1 MGYIDMHCDT
11 LMMAQFRKSNI
22 YDSDKVAVDFKRMK
36 EAGALAQFFA
46 IFMPDEPCY
55 KEFNLKPMKDKEYF
69 DALFELFLAN
79 LKEHSD
85 IIKRAYTAQDVVA
98 NEKAG
103 VMSAILSVEDGRMI
117 NGDFE
122 KLEDFYDLGVRALTL
137 TWNYENCFGF
147 PNSTDEKVMSKGL
160 KPFGKEAI
168 EFMNDLG
175 ILVDVSH
182 LSDGGFW
189 DVAKIADKPFIA
201 THSNC
206 RALSPHPRNL
216 TDEMIKALA
225 EKGGVMGL
233 NFCPHFLNKDIK
245 RKESTIDSMVAHLK
259 HAKNIGGIDVLALG
273 SDLDGTDGDMEIA
286 HCGEYPKLF
295 DRLQKEGFTA
305 EELDKITHKNVLRV
319 MKETLW

>member
-1 MGYIDMHCDT
+1 MGFIDMHCDT
-11 LMMAQFRKSNI
+11 LMMAQFKNTGL
-22 YDSDKVAVDFKRMK
+22 YDNKETAVDFKRMK

-46 IFMPDEPCY
+46 IFMPD
-55 KEFNLKPMKDKEYF
+55 KETYDIFQVKQMPDQEYF
-69 DALFELFLAN
+69 DALYALFLAQM
-79 LKEHSD
+79 KEHRD
-85 IIKRAYTAQDVVA
+85 IIARVYTAKDVLD
-98 NEKAG
+98 NEKKG
-103 VMSAILSVEDGRMI
+103 LMSAVLTMEDGRMV

-147 PNSTDEKVMSKGL
+147 PNSRDAAVMEKGL

-168 EFMNDLG
+168 EFMNELG

-206 RALSPHPRNL
+206 RSLSPHQRNL

-225 EKGGVMGL
+225 EHGGVMGL
-233 NFCPHFLNKDIK
+233 NFCPAFLNKDINC
-245 RKESTIDSMVAHLK
+245 EDSRIEEMVAHLQ
-259 HAKNIGGIDVLALG
+259 HAKNVGGIEVLALG
-273 SDLDGTDGDMEIA
+273 GDLDGCGGNMEVA
-286 HCGEYPKLF
+286 DSLGYPKLF
-295 DRLQKEGFTA
+295 EAIKKAGFT
-305 EELDKITHKNVLRV
+305 ESELDKITHENVLRV
-319 MKETLW
+319 MKDTLW